1 MDEPRKTLPPPLPPS
16 ARPAPRRRAPLW
28 PAVLVAVATTGLL
41 AGASWRVYRR
51 TFRSANEPTPVA
63 TAERFV
69 QGVLRGDGDCA
80 AADGAPTTGYRA
92 AYDTL
97 STAFAARL
105 DFPGFYEEWTRRSA
119 EAGYF
124 ERFDWQGR
132 GSRDTAQSTLQTFTL
147 STAERPGEPGR
158 SFRLR
163 LNLVREN
170 DVWRVAA
177 YALEPL
183 APPEA
188 K

>member
-1 MDEPRKTLPPPLPPS
+1 MDELRKTVPPPLPPT
-16 ARPAPRRRAPLW
+16 ARAAPRRRSPLW

-41 AGASWRVYRR
+41 GGAAWRVYRR
-51 TFRSANEPTPVA
+51 TFRGTNEPTPVT

-80 AADGAPTTGYRA
+80 AADGSPTTGYRA

-105 DFPGFYEEWTRRSA
+105 DFADFYEEWTRRSSD
-119 EAGYF
+119 AGYF

-132 GSRDTAQSTLQTFTL
+132 GSRDTALSALQTYLL

-158 SFRLR
+158 SYRLR
-163 LNLVREN
+163 LNLAREN
-170 DVWRVAA
+170 DVWRVAS
-177 YALEPL
+177 YACEPL